1 MGMKL
6 QEYFS
11 GKSGVGVISTSNR
24 NGEVNSAV
32 YAKPHVTGK
41 DTVAFI
47 MRDKLT
53 RANLQKN
60 TGANYLFI
68 ERDQG
73 FKGVR
78 LNLTMTGEVQDK
90 DVIAALSRRSS
101 VDEGD
106 NNDRF
111 LVSFSVNKVLTLI
124 GDDTI
129 ELQ

>member
-1 MGMKL
+1 MKL

-11 GKSGVGVISTSNR
+11 GKEGVGVISTSNKK
-24 NGEVNSAV
+24 GQVDSAV

-53 RANLQKN
+53 RANLQEN
-60 TGANYLFI
+60 AQASYLFI
-68 ERDQG
+68 EHGHG
-73 FKGVR
+73 FKGIR
-78 LNLTMTGEVQDK
+78 LYLSMTGEVQNK
-90 DVIAALSRRSS
+90 EVIAALSRRISA
-101 VDEGD
+101 DEDG

-111 LVSFSVNKVLTLI
+111 LVSFNVNKVLTLI
-124 GDDTI
+124 GSDEI